1 MVKQRGQVQLAEA
14 GPAPLRPLLD
24 RARAGA
30 GWLGVSGQSRHL
42 VGASITGTR
51 LNGCRVYGV
60 AAWNVKGEP
69 ASSNDLIVTLPDE
82 PVLLVDKL
90 KLAQFMYL
98 LLENAELRAIIDTLT
113 SKAVL
118 LLGRFTPER
127 KASLDALRF
136 ALCATGYSP
145 MLFDCDKPSS
155 KAILRNRATARPNG
169 PICRGRSH
177 RPGQCTPFELGLLV
191 SLDLGSTP
199 LIPLIGLGQRP
210 FSMLKDLAVK
220 PA

>member
-1 MVKQRGQVQLAEA
+1 
-14 GPAPLRPLLD
+14 
-24 RARAGA
+24 
-30 GWLGVSGQSRHL
+30 
-42 VGASITGTR
+42 
-51 LNGCRVYGV
+51 VYGV

-98 LLENAELRAIIDTLT
+98 LLENAELRAVIDTLT
-113 SKAVL
+113 SKTVL

-136 ALCATGYSP
+136 ALCVTGYSP

-155 KAILRNRATARPNG
+155 KAISETVQLLAQMARFVVVDLTDPASA
-169 PICRGRSH
+169 PRSS
-177 RPGQCTPFELGLLV
+177 LGCW
-191 SLDLGSTP
+191 
-199 LIPLIGLGQRP
+199 
-210 FSMLKDLAVK
+210 
-220 PA
+220 